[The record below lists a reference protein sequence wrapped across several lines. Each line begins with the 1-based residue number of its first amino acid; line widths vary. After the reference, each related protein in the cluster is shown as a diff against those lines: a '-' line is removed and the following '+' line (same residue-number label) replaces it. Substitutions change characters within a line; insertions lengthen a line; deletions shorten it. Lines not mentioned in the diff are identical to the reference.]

1 MRDGTRSGA
10 YRSALIAATLWFLR
24 RGSLAAGT
32 AIGRFRHRRAACLDS
47 RGVSIQRSRCTR
59 QSPVSIGLSV
69 LE

>member
-32 AIGRFRHRRAACLDS
+32 AIGR
-47 RGVSIQRSRCTR
+47 
-59 QSPVSIGLSV
+59 
-69 LE
+69 